1 MTHDFE
7 RILQA
12 APSPFVLL
20 DSELRVVWAN
30 DAYLQVTDRQ
40 LERLIGKDLFE
51 EFPSDPESE
60 SGRMLRASFARV
72 FRDGTTDHLPVIP
85 YPIASAEGKTEDR
98 YWSATHT
105 PILND
110 AGEVAYLLQNT
121 QAGCTGSL
129 KVARACRK

>member
-60 SGRMLRASFARV
+60 SGRMLRASATMNSRP
-72 FRDGTTDHLPVIP
+72 GPPALPLWLSE
-85 YPIASAEGKTEDR
+85 A
-98 YWSATHT
+98 
-105 PILND
+105 
-110 AGEVAYLLQNT
+110 
-121 QAGCTGSL
+121 
-129 KVARACRK
+129 